1 MSKHETW
8 RTRKY
13 WESVGGLLIEEFML
27 VAKSRD
33 GRQAQR
39 LLDGLI
45 VLGEEKKLSNDHS
58 HSIEGKDVIAVQ
70 TKANRLGMYLMGQAF
85 FSRELLKSFNP
96 KSIRTVAICGKGD
109 EKMERLCKEQG
120 IEVVVIPE
128 EENPAK
134 A

>member
-33 GRQAQR
+33 GKQAQR

-58 HSIEGKDVIAVQ
+58 HSIEGKDIIAVQ

-109 EKMERLCKEQG
+109 EKMERLCKKQR

-128 EENPAK
+128 KENPAR

>member
-39 LLDGLI
+39 PLDGLI

-109 EKMERLCKEQG
+109 EKMERLCKKQR

-128 EENPAK
+128 EENPAR

>member
-96 KSIRTVAICGKGD
+96 QSIRTVAICGKGD
-109 EKMERLCKEQG
+109 EKMDRLCKEQG

-128 EENPAK
+128 EENPAR

>member
-109 EKMERLCKEQG
+109 EKMDRLCKEQG

>member
-33 GRQAQR
+33 GKQAQR

-96 KSIRTVAICGKGD
+96 KSIRTVAICSKGD
-109 EKMERLCKEQG
+109 EKMVRLCKEQG

-128 EENPAK
+128 EEKPAR

>member
-33 GRQAQR
+33 GKQAQR

-58 HSIEGKDVIAVQ
+58 HSIEGKDIIAVQ

-109 EKMERLCKEQG
+109 EKMERLCKKQR

-128 EENPAK
+128 EENPAR

>member
-1 MSKHETW
+1 MSKRETW

-13 WESVGGLLIEEFML
+13 WESVGGLLIEEFIL

-45 VLGEEKKLSNDHS
+45 VLGEEERIENAHS
-58 HSIEGKDVIAVQ
+58 FPIEGKDVIALQ
-70 TKANRLGMYLMGQAF
+70 TKANRLGMYLMGQAY

-96 KSIRTVAICGKGD
+96 KSIRTVTICGKGD
-109 EKMERLCKEQG
+109 EEMERLCRERD
-120 IEVVVIPE
+120 IEVVVIVE
-128 EENPAK
+128 K
-134 A
+134 S

>member
-27 VAKSRD
+27 VAKGRD

-109 EKMERLCKEQG
+109 EKMDRLCKEQG

>member
-1 MSKHETW
+1 M
-8 RTRKY
+8 
-13 WESVGGLLIEEFML
+13 EEFML

-109 EKMERLCKEQG
+109 EKMERLCKKQR

-128 EENPAK
+128 EENPAR

>member
-13 WESVGGLLIEEFML
+13 RESVGGLLIEEFML

-109 EKMERLCKEQG
+109 EKMDRLCKEQG

-128 EENPAK
+128 EENPAR

>member
-13 WESVGGLLIEEFML
+13 WESVGGLLIEEFLL

-109 EKMERLCKEQG
+109 EKMVRLWRERD

-128 EENPAK
+128 EEKPAR